1 MKMQCFDTCE
11 NNVVTYAFLT
21 CCIMNFSEK
30 YIKKIVLKQSLFLS
44 WKALKQN
51 GRKFFF
57 YWWWNTVFISIEV
70 CIEYKAE
77 REYCGINWE
86 SVRNN
91 YEQMQ
96 EKLIQQYPK
105 NSTDGFPN
113 SGNVEHTL
121 TVKCIGGK
129 LKTIRRNFTK
139 ALDTN
144 NNFYPLKM
152 FFFLFPLIK

>member
-1 MKMQCFDTCE
+1 
-11 NNVVTYAFLT
+11 
-21 CCIMNFSEK
+21 
-30 YIKKIVLKQSLFLS
+30 
-44 WKALKQN
+44 
-51 GRKFFF
+51 
-57 YWWWNTVFISIEV
+57 
-70 CIEYKAE
+70 
-77 REYCGINWE
+77 
-86 SVRNN
+86 
-91 YEQMQ
+91 MQ